1 MNINKDVLQR
11 ATEGLG
17 LGLEPSNIWY
27 YIGLYVKFLDLETCQ
42 TLTNEETYIL
52 SEIGLIVPNYET
64 NEYEPFAPLFVGE
77 EEDTDFDAFVD
88 EYRKLFSKNTLPQWA
103 YRSGVMG
110 DKKMVAKK
118 LKMFIKS
125 DRVSKQQIL
134 DATKFYIQNIQLGN
148 IKYVHDA
155 DNFISKM
162 GRSALRAMIEEFK
175 NNPDINDDI
184 TTVI

>member
-1 MNINKDVLQR
+1 MNINKDLLQK

-27 YIGLYVKFLDLETCQ
+27 YIGLYVKFLDQETNQ
-42 TLTNEETYIL
+42 TLTHEEIYIL

-64 NEYEPFAPLFVGE
+64 NEYEPFAPLFVSE
-77 EEDTDFDAFVD
+77 EEDSTFDVFVD

-118 LKMFIKS
+118 LKMFMKT
-125 DRVSKQQIL
+125 DKVSKDEIL
-134 DATKFYIQNIQLGN
+134 NATKYYIQNIQQGH

-155 DNFISKM
+155 DNFISKN
-162 GRSALRAMIEEFK
+162 GRSALRAMVEEFK
-175 NNPDINDDI
+175 DNPNLNDDI